1 VIFVF
6 FSVEMKDIHDLQGG
20 PCTQPDRGFHGGLL
34 GLKIGGKAL
43 LFLDQV
49 QGAANEPEEA
59 VGDMGIA
66 LGGLDGGMSEEGLN
80 DPDVVTTF

>member
-1 VIFVF
+1 MIFIF
-6 FSVEMKDIHDLQGG
+6 FSVEMKNIHDLQGG
-20 PCTQPDRGFHGGLL
+20 PCPRQGRGFHGVLL
-34 GLKIGGKAL
+34 WLKIGERAL

-49 QGAANEPEEA
+49 QGAPSEAEEA
-59 VGDMGIA
+59 VGEMGIA